1 MSWSLDQIKNH
12 WRGLARAHGD
22 DVLATTKTATAKD
35 IEIDALKRAFRH
47 ILADDPEIISVLEVG
62 CGNGRNCIALATT
75 FPRLQFVG
83 FDYVPEMIAA
93 AEQEKARL
101 GISGDRLRFM
111 TDDVMELEHVGSEY
125 DLIFTDR
132 CLINLNTLELQKQA
146 ISALCSKLRAGG
158 YFLMIENSKQ
168 TYDLQ
173 NQVRVSV
180 GLGPRTP
187 AAYNL
192 FFDEEEILP
201 HVRAQNMELI
211 ETEDFISLHDLMLYV
226 LVPLMTDGEV
236 DYAHPLVAA
245 ATRVNIAI
253 SENMKSALGSFG
265 QNRLYVCRKN
275 P

>member
-1 MSWSLDQIKNH
+1 MSWSLDRIKNH
-12 WRGLARAHGD
+12 WQGLARAHGD
-22 DVLATTKTATAKD
+22 EVLATTKTPTAKD
-35 IEIDALKRAFRH
+35 IEIDALTRAFRQ
-47 ILADDPEIISVLEVG
+47 ILADDAEIISVLEVG

-75 FPRLQFVG
+75 FPRLQIVG
-83 FDYVPEMIAA
+83 FDYLPEMIAA
-93 AEQEKARL
+93 AEREKELL
-101 GISGDRLRFM
+101 GISGDHLRFLL
-111 TDDVMELEHVGSEY
+111 DDVMELEHVGSEY

-146 ISALCSKLRAGG
+146 ISALCTKLRAGG

-168 TYDLQ
+168 THDLQ
-173 NQVRVSV
+173 NQVRASV
-180 GLGPRTP
+180 GLPPRTP

-201 HVRAQNMELI
+201 HIRAQNMELI

-245 ATRVNIAI
+245 ATRVNIAV
-253 SENMKSALGSFG
+253 SKKVKSGFGSFG

-275 P
+275 S